1 MNMPT
6 SLWLCAK
13 WDTCRQGPMHM
24 HRQKENTHRK
34 CQGGRKVTQSF
45 MSTKMRPA
53 ARKRVCQAFV
63 HEAKQCI
70 CDGWHAEKQIH
81 RVVAQ
86 LEVLVRKAEWSIVGW
101 LMSPE
106 ITASLRAAGTSRR
119 KMQGRQE
126 NTQTKAAMRNTRSL
140 FWRGII
146 FGALRLA
153 LAASRRRRHIVAA
166 MLNHQRSG
174 AVVSVLGS

>member
-13 WDTCRQGPMHM
+13 WDTCRQEPMHM

-106 ITASLRAAGTSRR
+106 ITAWLRAAGTWRR
-119 KMQGRQE
+119 KNAGSAREHTNKGSDEEHQIVVL
-126 NTQTKAAMRNTRSL
+126 ARNY
-140 FWRGII
+140 FWRTEV
-146 FGALRLA
+146 GAGCKQTSSA
-153 LAASRRRRHIVAA
+153 Y
-166 MLNHQRSG
+166 RSG
-174 AVVSVLGS
+174 DAKSPAEWRSG